1 MKKLLFTLL
10 LIVCLALS
18 NAQAQC
24 AVYFEEET
32 GIWGAQWDNGK
43 PPYATIDEV
52 KAAAKKSCE
61 GSGGKNCQLF
71 YAGFETG
78 WWVVVL
84 GKARKGNEEGY
95 HLFRVMYFETE
106 NTAEAKAAAEKRAI
120 EVFMEQ
126 EGNRPT
132 NSENVQSWYV
142 PKKQE

>member
-1 MKKLLFTLL
+1 MDVCIFKSCNNIFDKAFYNSKHFYIISSIKIKSMKKLLFTLL

-106 NTAEAKAAAEKRAI
+106 NTTEAK
-120 EVFMEQ
+120 
-126 EGNRPT
+126 
-132 NSENVQSWYV
+132 
-142 PKKQE
+142 